1 MKEAIAIYKRALGF
15 YSDEFIG
22 YVGIPKEEIIESN
35 DDDNITIS
43 SSAISIVESVLKE
56 KIKGYEGYYRFSLVD
71 KSKVI
76 KKLQKKQYEIAKQ
89 LSSIV
94 D

>member
-1 MKEAIAIYKRALGF
+1 MKEAIAVYKRALGF

-22 YVGIPKEEIIESN
+22 YVGIPKEEIIESSN
-35 DDDNITIS
+35 DDDITIS
-43 SSAISIVESVLKE
+43 SSAISIVETVLKE
-56 KIKGYEGYYRFSLVD
+56 KIKGNEGYYRFSLVN
-71 KSKVI
+71 KSKI
-76 KKLQKKQYEIAKQ
+76 IRKLQKQQYEIAKQ

>member
-1 MKEAIAIYKRALGF
+1 MKQAIAVYTRALGF
-15 YSDEFIG
+15 YADELIG
-22 YVGIPKEEIIESN
+22 YVGIPKEEIIGNN
-35 DDDNITIS
+35 DGEVTIS
-43 SSAISIVESVLKE
+43 SSAISIVESVLKK
-56 KIKGYEGYYRFSLVD
+56 KIKGNEGYYGFSLVN
-71 KSKVI
+71 KSKII

>member
-1 MKEAIAIYKRALGF
+1 MKEAIAVYTRALGF
-15 YSDEFIG
+15 YTDELIG
-22 YVGIPKEEIIESN
+22 YVGIPKEEIIGNN
-35 DDDNITIS
+35 DGEVTIS
-43 SSAISIVESVLKE
+43 SSAISIVETVLKE
-56 KIKGYEGYYRFSLVD
+56 KIKGNEGYYRFSLLD
-71 KSKVI
+71 KFKII

>member
-1 MKEAIAIYKRALGF
+1 MKEAIAVYKRALGF
-15 YSDEFIG
+15 YDDELIG
-22 YVGIPKEEIIESN
+22 YVGIPKEEIIEN
-35 DDDNITIS
+35 NEGEVTIS

-56 KIKGYEGYYRFSLVD
+56 KIKGNEGYYYFALVN

-76 KKLQKKQYEIAKQ
+76 KELQKQQYEIAKQ

>member
-1 MKEAIAIYKRALGF
+1 MKEAIAVYARALGF
-15 YSDEFIG
+15 CADELIG
-22 YVGIPKEEIIESN
+22 YVGIPKEEIIGNN
-35 DDDNITIS
+35 DGEVTIS
-43 SSAISIVESVLKE
+43 SSAISIVESVLKK
-56 KIKGYEGYYRFSLVD
+56 KIKGNEGYYCFALVN

>member
-1 MKEAIAIYKRALGF
+1 MKEAIAVYKRALGF

-22 YVGIPKEEIIESN
+22 YVGIPKEEIIENN
-35 DDDNITIS
+35 DDDITIS
-43 SSAISIVESVLKE
+43 SSAISIVESVLKR
-56 KIKGYEGYYRFSLVD
+56 KIKGDEGYYCFYLVN

-76 KKLQKKQYEIAKQ
+76 KELQKKQYEIAKQ

>member
-1 MKEAIAIYKRALGF
+1 MKEAIAVYKRALDF

-22 YVGIPKEEIIESN
+22 YVGIPKEEIIEN
-35 DDDNITIS
+35 DDDETTIS
-43 SSAISIVESVLKE
+43 SSAILIVESVLNE
-56 KIKGYEGYYRFSLVD
+56 KIKGNEGYYRFSLLD
-71 KSKVI
+71 KSKII

>member
-1 MKEAIAIYKRALGF
+1 MKQAIAVYTRALGF
-15 YSDEFIG
+15 YADKFIG
-22 YVGIPKEEIIESN
+22 YVGIPKEEIIENN
-35 DDDNITIS
+35 DDEITIS
-43 SSAISIVESVLKE
+43 SSAISIVESILKE
-56 KIKGYEGYYRFSLVD
+56 KIKGNEGYYCFSLVN

-76 KKLQKKQYEIAKQ
+76 KELQKKQYEIAKQ

>member
-1 MKEAIAIYKRALGF
+1 MKQVIAVYARALGF
-15 YSDEFIG
+15 YADKFIG
-22 YVGIPKEEIIESN
+22 YVGIPKEEIIEKN
-35 DDDNITIS
+35 DDEITIS
-43 SSAISIVESVLKE
+43 SSAILIVESVLNE
-56 KIKGYEGYYRFSLVD
+56 KIKCQEGYYRFSLVD

>member
-1 MKEAIAIYKRALGF
+1 MKEAIAVYKRALGF

-22 YVGIPKEEIIESN
+22 YVGIPKEEIIENN
-35 DDDNITIS
+35 DDEITIS

-56 KIKGYEGYYRFSLVD
+56 KIKGNEGYYRFSLVN
-71 KSKVI
+71 KSKII
-76 KKLQKKQYEIAKQ
+76 KKLQKQQYEIAKQ

>member
-1 MKEAIAIYKRALGF
+1 MKETIAVYKRALGF
-15 YSDEFIG
+15 YDDEFIG
-22 YVGIPKEEIIESN
+22 YVGIPKEEIIENN
-35 DDDNITIS
+35 DDEITIS

-56 KIKGYEGYYRFSLVD
+56 KIKGNEGYYSFSLVN
-71 KSKVI
+71 KSRVI
-76 KKLQKKQYEIAKQ
+76 KKLQKQQYEIAKQ

>member
-1 MKEAIAIYKRALGF
+1 MKEAIAVYKRALGF
-15 YSDEFIG
+15 YADELIG
-22 YVGIPKEEIIESN
+22 YVGIPKEEIIGNN
-35 DDDNITIS
+35 DGEVTIS
-43 SSAISIVESVLKE
+43 SSAISIVESVLKK
-56 KIKGYEGYYRFSLVD
+56 KIKGNEGYYCFSLVN
-71 KSKVI
+71 KSKII

>member
-1 MKEAIAIYKRALGF
+1 MKQAIAVYARALGF

-22 YVGIPKEEIIESN
+22 YVGIPKEEIIEN
-35 DDDNITIS
+35 NDDNITIS
-43 SSAISIVESVLKE
+43 SSAISVVESVLKE
-56 KIKGYEGYYRFSLVD
+56 KIKGNEGYYRFSLVN
-71 KSKVI
+71 KSEVI

>member
-1 MKEAIAIYKRALGF
+1 MKQAIAVYTRALGF
-15 YSDEFIG
+15 YADELIG
-22 YVGIPKEEIIESN
+22 YVGIPKEEIIGNN
-35 DDDNITIS
+35 DGEVTIS
-43 SSAISIVESVLKE
+43 SSAISIVESVLKK
-56 KIKGYEGYYRFSLVD
+56 KIKGNEGYYCFYLVN
-71 KSKVI
+71 KSKII

>member
-1 MKEAIAIYKRALGF
+1 MKKVIAVYKRALGF
-15 YSDEFIG
+15 SNDEFIG
-22 YVGIPKEEIIESN
+22 YVGIPKEEIIET
-35 DDDNITIS
+35 DDAETTIS
-43 SSAISIVESVLKE
+43 SSAILIVESVLNE
-56 KIKGYEGYYRFSLVD
+56 KIKCQEGYYRFSLVD

>member
-1 MKEAIAIYKRALGF
+1 MKQVIAVYERALGL

-22 YVGIPKEEIIESN
+22 YVGIPKEEIIENN
-35 DDDNITIS
+35 DDEITIS

-56 KIKGYEGYYRFSLVD
+56 KIKGNEGYYRFSLVN

-76 KKLQKKQYEIAKQ
+76 KELQKKQYEIAKQ

>member
-1 MKEAIAIYKRALGF
+1 MKEAIAVYKRALGF
-15 YSDEFIG
+15 YADEFIG
-22 YVGIPKEEIIESN
+22 YVGIPKEEIIENN
-35 DDDNITIS
+35 DDDDIMIS
-43 SSAISIVESVLKE
+43 SSAILIVESVLNE
-56 KIKGYEGYYRFSLVD
+56 KIKCQEGYYRFSLVD

>member
-1 MKEAIAIYKRALGF
+1 MKEAIAVYKRALGF

-22 YVGIPKEEIIESN
+22 YVGIPKEEIIENN
-35 DDDNITIS
+35 DDDITIS

-56 KIKGYEGYYRFSLVD
+56 KIKGYEGYYRFSLVN
-71 KSKVI
+71 KSKI
-76 KKLQKKQYEIAKQ
+76 IRKLQKQQYEIAKQ

>member
-1 MKEAIAIYKRALGF
+1 MKQAIAVYARALGF
-15 YSDEFIG
+15 CADKFIG
-22 YVGIPKEEIIESN
+22 YVGIPKEEIIENN
-35 DDDNITIS
+35 DYEITIS

-56 KIKGYEGYYRFSLVD
+56 KIKGNEGYYRFSLVN

-76 KKLQKKQYEIAKQ
+76 KKLQKQQYEIAKQ

>member
-1 MKEAIAIYKRALGF
+1 MKQAIAVYTRALGF
-15 YSDEFIG
+15 CADKFIG
-22 YVGIPKEEIIESN
+22 YVGIPKEEIIGNNNN
-35 DDDNITIS
+35 DDITIS
-43 SSAISIVESVLKE
+43 SFAISIVESVLKE
-56 KIKGYEGYYRFSLVD
+56 KIKGNEGYYRFSLVN

>member
-1 MKEAIAIYKRALGF
+1 MKEAIAVYKRALDF

-22 YVGIPKEEIIESN
+22 YVGIPKEEIIENN
-35 DDDNITIS
+35 DGEVTIS
-43 SSAISIVESVLKE
+43 PSAISIVESVLKE
-56 KIKGYEGYYRFSLVD
+56 KIKDQEGYYCFYLVN

-76 KKLQKKQYEIAKQ
+76 KELQKKQYEIAKQ

>member
-1 MKEAIAIYKRALGF
+1 MKEAIAVYKRALGF
-15 YSDEFIG
+15 YNDELIG
-22 YVGIPKEEIIESN
+22 YVGIPKEEIIGNN
-35 DDDNITIS
+35 DGEVTIS

-56 KIKGYEGYYRFSLVD
+56 KIKGYEGYYRFSLLD
-71 KSKVI
+71 KSKII
-76 KKLQKKQYEIAKQ
+76 KKLQKKQYEISKQ

>member
-1 MKEAIAIYKRALGF
+1 MKEAISVYKRALGF

-22 YVGIPKEEIIESN
+22 YVGIPKEEIIGNN
-35 DDDNITIS
+35 DGEVTIS
-43 SSAISIVESVLKE
+43 SSAISIVESVLKK
-56 KIKGYEGYYRFSLVD
+56 KIKENEGYYCFSLVN

>member
-1 MKEAIAIYKRALGF
+1 MKQAIAVYTRALGF
-15 YSDEFIG
+15 YADELIG

-35 DDDNITIS
+35 DDDDITIS
-43 SSAISIVESVLKE
+43 SSAILIVESVLKE
-56 KIKGYEGYYRFSLVD
+56 KIKGQEGYYRFSLVN
-71 KSKVI
+71 KSKII

>member
-15 YSDEFIG
+15 YADELIG
-22 YVGIPKEEIIESN
+22 YVGIPKEEIIGNN
-35 DDDNITIS
+35 DGEVTIS

-56 KIKGYEGYYRFSLVD
+56 KIKGYEGYYRFSLLD
-71 KSKVI
+71 KSKII
-76 KKLQKKQYEIAKQ
+76 KKLQKKQYEISKQ

>member
-1 MKEAIAIYKRALGF
+1 MKEAIAVYKRALGF
-15 YSDEFIG
+15 YSDELVG
-22 YVGIPKEEIIESN
+22 YVGIPKEEIIGNNNGE
-35 DDDNITIS
+35 ITIS
-43 SSAISIVESVLKE
+43 SSAISIVETVLKE
-56 KIKGYEGYYRFSLVD
+56 KIKGNEGYYRFSLVN
-71 KSKVI
+71 KSKII

>member
-1 MKEAIAIYKRALGF
+1 MKKAIAVYTRSLGF
-15 YSDEFIG
+15 YADELIG
-22 YVGIPKEEIIESN
+22 YVGIPKEEIIGNN
-35 DDDNITIS
+35 DGEVTIS
-43 SSAISIVESVLKE
+43 SSAISIIESVLKK
-56 KIKGYEGYYRFSLVD
+56 KIKGQEGYYRFSLVD

>member
-1 MKEAIAIYKRALGF
+1 MKQVIAVYTRALGF
-15 YSDEFIG
+15 YADDFIG
-22 YVGIPKEEIIESN
+22 YVGIPKEEIIGNN
-35 DDDNITIS
+35 DGEITIS
-43 SSAISIVESVLKE
+43 SSAISIVESVLKQ
-56 KIKGYEGYYRFSLVD
+56 KIKGNEAYYCFSLVN

>member
-1 MKEAIAIYKRALGF
+1 MKQAIAIYTRALGF
-15 YSDEFIG
+15 YADELIG
-22 YVGIPKEEIIESN
+22 YVGIPKEEIIGNN
-35 DDDNITIS
+35 DGEVTIS
-43 SSAISIVESVLKE
+43 SSAISIVESVLNK
-56 KIKGYEGYYRFSLVD
+56 KIKGNEGYYCFSLVN
-71 KSKVI
+71 KSKII

>member
-1 MKEAIAIYKRALGF
+1 MKEAIAVYKRALGF

-22 YVGIPKEEIIESN
+22 YVGIPKEEIIKSN

-43 SSAISIVESVLKE
+43 SSAISIVETVLKE
-56 KIKGYEGYYRFSLVD
+56 KIKGNEGYYRFSLVD

>member
-1 MKEAIAIYKRALGF
+1 MKQVIAVYERALGF
-15 YSDEFIG
+15 YNDELIG
-22 YVGIPKEEIIESN
+22 YVGIPKEEIIGNN
-35 DDDNITIS
+35 DDEVTIS

-56 KIKGYEGYYRFSLVD
+56 KIKGNEGYYRFSLVN
-71 KSKVI
+71 KSQVI

>member
-22 YVGIPKEEIIESN
+22 YVGIPKEEIIRNN
-35 DDDNITIS
+35 DGEITIS
-43 SSAISIVESVLKE
+43 SSAISIVETVLKE
-56 KIKGYEGYYRFSLVD
+56 KIKGNEGYYCFSLVD

-76 KKLQKKQYEIAKQ
+76 KKLQKQQYEIAKQ